1 MRKDSTARTLI
12 VAACMCVVCSVIVC
26 TASVFLK
33 PIQDVQ
39 READKK
45 RNVLMAAGVDQWQGK
60 QLGQLSPDEVIKAFD
75 DEIESRWLHVET
87 GEFVDEKDVPPECLD
102 EVKAAKSPDEKLS
115 TKLAEDSARIGR
127 RAHYRQV
134 YLKKTDGRIERL
146 ILPIHGKGLWSTLYG
161 FIALDGD
168 MTGTITIKSL
178 AFYQHGET
186 PGLGG
191 EVDNPRWKVLWV
203 DKKAFDESARGTDK
217 EWVPVIEVI
226 KGAVA
231 QDDPRRDYKVNG
243 LSGATLTANGV
254 RDLVKF
260 WLGQEGY
267 GPLLRELKRGGDHG

>member
-1 MRKDSTARTLI
+1 MRKDSTVKTFI
-12 VAACMCVVCSVIVC
+12 VATCVCVVCSVVVC

-45 RNVLMAAGVDQWQGK
+45 RNVLMAAGLEQWQGK
-60 QLGQLSPDEVIKAFD
+60 KLRELSPGEVIKAFD
-75 DEIESRWLHVET
+75 AEIESRWLQIET
-87 GEFVDEKDVPPECLD
+87 GKLIDEKDVPPECLD
-102 EVKAAKSPDEKLS
+102 EVKAAKTRDEKLS
-115 TKLAEDSARIGR
+115 TKLEKDPARIGR
-127 RAHYRQV
+127 RANYRQV

-168 MTGTITIKSL
+168 MSDAITIKSL

-191 EVDNPRWKVLWV
+191 EVDNPRWKGLWL
-203 DKKAFDESARGTDK
+203 DKKAFDENARGTDRQ
-217 EWVPVIEVI
+217 WDPAIEVI
-226 KGAVA
+226 KGEVA
-231 QDDPRRDYKVNG
+231 PDDPRRDYKVNG

-260 WLGQEGY
+260 WLGQQGY
-267 GPLLRELKRGGDHG
+267 GPLLQELTRGGDHG